1 MKAHRQ
7 SRFTRRADANQPKRE
22 QNDEGRS
29 FHEGS
34 VQNRKPICN
43 QRRRWRIPSAM
54 LLRIFIV
61 AALCLI
67 AWPASALEEP
77 ETEERKP
84 GVVGRFFNIFRGS
97 KTDSANWKRLHLT
110 MSVEPVPLKPS
121 ETRQVKVTLRL
132 ISKSKRLIQL
142 EFPTTQRIEVLV
154 RNRAGKLV
162 EQWSEDQAFANEPTL
177 VTINPGERLEYSAN
191 IATRDMEPGQPY
203 TIIGYFPNFEQL
215 RVSRTI
221 VPEK

>member
-1 MKAHRQ
+1 MK
-7 SRFTRRADANQPKRE
+7 TDLQPAT
-22 QNDEGRS
+22 
-29 FHEGS
+29 
-34 VQNRKPICN
+34 PLP
-43 QRRRWRIPSAM
+43 IPSAM
-54 LLRIFIV
+54 SLRILIV
-61 AALCLI
+61 AALSLI
-67 AWPASALEEP
+67 ASPAFALEEP

-97 KTDSANWKRLHLT
+97 KSDSANWKRLLLT
-110 MSVEPVPLKPS
+110 MSVEPVPLKLS

-132 ISKSKRLIQL
+132 VSKSKRLVQL

-177 VTINPGERLEYSAN
+177 VTVNPGERLEYSAN
-191 IATRDMEPGQPY
+191 IATRDMEAGEPY

-221 VPEK
+221 VPDKE